1 MVIVPYKNYYLK
13 IRKMNTFVIPDV
25 HGCSKTLKMLFNK
38 ISPSKDDIIYFLGD
52 YIDKGKDSAGVIDFI
67 IEMQDNAYQIFA
79 LRGNHEQN
87 LLYAYHN
94 YNQKMFKSFVGKM
107 NKSINLLD
115 ENGNLKEKYLNFVA
129 NLPYFIELDDFWL
142 VHAGFNIYV
151 HNVFDDFNGMLE
163 IRNMEYDEI
172 ILKGKTIIHGHQV
185 TYLDKIEELIENKSK
200 IIALDNGCV
209 YNQPHRKYDY
219 TKLGNLL
226 CLNLNNFELTIQK
239 NID

>member
-1 MVIVPYKNYYLK
+1 MS
-13 IRKMNTFVIPDV
+13 TFVIADV
-25 HGCSKTLKMLFNK
+25 HGCARTLKALLNK
-38 ISPSKDDIIYFLGD
+38 LAPSKEDIIYFLGD

-67 IEMQDNAYQIFA
+67 IELQNDGYQVLT

-94 YNQKMFKSFVGKM
+94 YNEKMFITFVAKM
-107 NKSINLLD
+107 NKSANLLD
-115 ENGNLKEKYLNFVA
+115 ENGKLKEKYLNFVA
-129 NLPYFIELDDFWL
+129 NLPYFIELDEFWL

-151 HNVFDDFNGMLE
+151 YNIFSDFNGMLE
-163 IRNMEYDEI
+163 IRNMQYDEL

-185 TYLDKIEELIENKSK
+185 TYLDTIQERIDNKSK
-200 IIALDNGCV
+200 IIPLDNGCV

-226 CLNLNNFELTIQK
+226 CFNLDNYELIIQK